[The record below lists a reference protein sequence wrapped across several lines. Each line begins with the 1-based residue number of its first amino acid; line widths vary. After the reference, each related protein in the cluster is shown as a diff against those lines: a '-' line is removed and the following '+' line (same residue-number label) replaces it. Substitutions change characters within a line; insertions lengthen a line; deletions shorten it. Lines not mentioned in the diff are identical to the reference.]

1 MKFNSLPTP
10 IPLLCE
16 SVDPPI
22 TYDALAEPETE
33 SSPAV
38 AAKEIESAETNNE
51 RFLPNYRF
59 LMTLKYIKPCLF

>member
-16 SVDPPI
+16 STEPPI

-38 AAKEIESAETNNE
+38 AAKEIESAETNTSNVLVMFFIF
-51 RFLPNYRF
+51 FL
-59 LMTLKYIKPCLF
+59 